1 MTNLKIMWTFSWTAK
16 LVYNLISII
25 PNYDLYN
32 LQKFEE
38 NIDCFSLLALILTL
52 FPTSLDGFSL
62 ASLLKLYNPSL
73 YV

>member
-1 MTNLKIMWTFSWTAK
+1 MI
-16 LVYNLISII
+16 YII
-25 PNYDLYN
+25 YK
-32 LQKFEE
+32 KFEE

-52 FPTSLDGFSL
+52 FPTSLDGFSP